1 MTPYPE
7 LMGIWAVC
15 ITWSALFL
23 TAVSIY
29 LYMGSRKNRKESAHA
44 TSGFGFV
51 RDFVFVWV
59 LLGLLGLYIVSI
71 DRGSSI
77 LFASG
82 NIVVEALLIA
92 YTAKNRPQKGPKT
105 EERDSYSPQLR

>member
-1 MTPYPE
+1 MAPYPN
-7 LMGIWAVC
+7 LMGFWAVC
-15 ITWSALFL
+15 ISWSALFL

-29 LYMGSRKNRKESAHA
+29 LYMDSRKNRKQDTHA
-44 TSGFGFV
+44 TGGLGFV

-71 DRGSSI
+71 DRDSAI

-82 NIVVEALLIA
+82 NMVVEALLIA
-92 YTAKNRPQKGPKT
+92 YTVKNRPQKGAKT
-105 EERDSYSPQLR
+105 EERDSYSPQLK

>member
-1 MTPYPE
+1 
-7 LMGIWAVC
+7 MGIWAVC

-29 LYMGSRKNRKESAHA
+29 LYMGSRKNRKETVHA
-44 TSGFGFV
+44 TSGFGFA

-59 LLGLLGLYIVSI
+59 LLGLIALYIVSI

-92 YTAKNRPQKGPKT
+92 YTVRNRPQKGPKT

>member
-1 MTPYPE
+1 MVPYPS
-7 LMGIWAVC
+7 LMGFWVVC

-29 LYMGSRKNRKESAHA
+29 LYFDSRKNRRQDRTANRL
-44 TSGFGFV
+44 GFV
-51 RDFVFVWV
+51 KDFVFVWV

-71 DRGSSI
+71 NGSSSV
-77 LFASG
+77 LFALG

-92 YTAKNRPQKGPKT
+92 YTVKSRPRKETMAEKSDP
-105 EERDSYSPQLR
+105 YSPQLK

>member
-1 MTPYPE
+1 MAPYPN
-7 LMGIWAVC
+7 LIGFWAVC
-15 ITWSALFL
+15 ISWSALFL

-29 LYMGSRKNRKESAHA
+29 LYMDSRKNRRQDAHA
-44 TSGFGFV
+44 MGGLRFV
-51 RDFVFVWV
+51 GDFVFVWI

-82 NIVVEALLIA
+82 NLVVEALLIA
-92 YTAKNRPQKGPKT
+92 YTVKNRPPKGPKT
-105 EERDSYSPQLR
+105 EERDSYSPPLK

>member
-1 MTPYPE
+1 
-7 LMGIWAVC
+7 MGIWAAC
-15 ITWSALFL
+15 TTWSALFL

-29 LYMGSRKNRKESAHA
+29 LYRGSRKNRKESAHA
-44 TSGFGFV
+44 TSGFGFA

-59 LLGLLGLYIVSI
+59 LLGLLALYIVSI

-92 YTAKNRPQKGPKT
+92 YTVRNRPQKGPKT